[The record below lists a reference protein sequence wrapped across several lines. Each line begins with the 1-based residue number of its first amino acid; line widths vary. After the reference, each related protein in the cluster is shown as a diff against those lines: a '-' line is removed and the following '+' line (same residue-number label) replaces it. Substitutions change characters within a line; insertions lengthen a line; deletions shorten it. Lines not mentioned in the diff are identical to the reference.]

1 MVFLRRGQGFEG
13 RPLPSEA
20 QWSPVTAL
28 AAADVDGDGRMDRAL
43 AQNRFCVRPEDMPQ
57 DGGMGCVMLGDGTGG
72 FQALPAAELGLRMP
86 GEQRGVALG
95 DLDGDGRPDLVV
107 TQNGAQTVLGLSRR
121 P

>member
-1 MVFLRRGQGFEG
+1 MVFLRRGQRFEG
-13 RPLPSEA
+13 RPLPAVA

-28 AAADVDGDGRMDRAL
+28 AAGDVDGDGRTDLAL

-57 DGGMGCVMLGDGTGG
+57 DGGMGCVLLGDGSGG
-72 FQALPAAELGLRMP
+72 FKPLPAAELGLRIP

-95 DLDGDGRPDLVV
+95 DLDGDGRSDLVV
-107 TQNGAQTVLGLSRR
+107 TQNGAPTVLGLSRW